1 MSEKTQKFILLTVGV
16 FAMSLVIG
24 YLVLAWSEPSQNP
37 PQGNVP
43 APLNVG
49 PQGQAKAGGLILN
62 TGGAPTGLI
71 VRYGNVGIGTT
82 APSTKLHV
90 VGWTR
95 VGGVYA
101 GDTIQFETQN
111 GFHRIA
117 FNNLRFWD
125 WDTGGDMVTFNNG
138 NVGIGTTAPA
148 YKLDIAGDVRWTGTL
163 QGGSVPWARL
173 TSFPGDCPS
182 GQYVYGIGSTL
193 KCSAPPSGGIGGSGT
208 TNYLAKFTGSTTIGN
223 SIIYDNGNVGIGT
236 TAPQRRLH
244 VNGEIVS
251 SSWETGYAQFR
262 AVASNYGFMIRND
275 NNATYFLLTNYGN
288 PYGGWN
294 TLRPLTIRDSD
305 GSVYLGNVLW
315 VQHGGN
321 VGIGTTAPSGK
332 LSVYMGSFWG
342 SVHIGGNNADL
353 WFDGGSDSVF
363 WISNMG
369 AQTGRTSITYRG
381 TELFTVAN
389 NGNVGIGTW
398 NPAYK
403 LEVVGSVG
411 ADAYYYR
418 SDITLKENIERIE
431 NALEKVLKLEGVTFS
446 WKEDDQKS
454 IGLIA
459 QEVEKIFPELVK
471 EDGKGIKSID
481 YGRLVAVLIEAI
493 KEQQKEIDSLKK
505 EIENLKIEKG
515 R

>member
-223 SIIYDNGNVGIGT
+223 STIYDNGNVGIGT
-236 TAPQRRLH
+236 TAPESLLH
-244 VNGEIVS
+244 IKSSGSGTVTIQGTSALLDLVSTESGKRWRIASTGLGTLNFFKVGE
-251 SSWETGYAQFR
+251 
-262 AVASNYGFMIRND
+262 ASN
-275 NNATYFLLTNYGN
+275 LLVLYGN
-288 PYGGWN
+288 G
-294 TLRPLTIRDSD
+294 
-305 GSVYLGNVLW
+305 
-315 VQHGGN
+315 
-321 VGIGTTAPSGK
+321 VGIGTTNPGNYRLYVNGDQKITGSLQVARLEVTDWIKLPFGGWRYRDITYYDRPRYYGYWGDSCTAEEEGK
-332 LSVYMGSFWG
+332 IKTIRF
-342 SVHIGGNNADL
+342 
-353 WFDGGSDSVF
+353 FGGSDAKTYTALC
-363 WISNMG
+363 WCG
-369 AQTGRTSITYRG
+369 YRG
-381 TELFTVAN
+381 D
-389 NGNVGIGTW
+389 VGGFRW
-398 NPAYK
+398 NC
-403 LEVVGSVG
+403 
-411 ADAYYYR
+411 
-418 SDITLKENIERIE
+418 I
-431 NALEKVLKLEGVTFS
+431 ALRE
-446 WKEDDQKS
+446 
-454 IGLIA
+454 
-459 QEVEKIFPELVK
+459 
-471 EDGKGIKSID
+471 
-481 YGRLVAVLIEAI
+481 
-493 KEQQKEIDSLKK
+493 
-505 EIENLKIEKG
+505 
-515 R
+515 

>member
-173 TSFPGDCPS
+173 TSFPGDCP
-182 GQYVYGIGSTL
+182 
-193 KCSAPPSGGIGGSGT
+193 
-208 TNYLAKFTGSTTIGN
+208 
-223 SIIYDNGNVGIGT
+223 
-236 TAPQRRLH
+236 
-244 VNGEIVS
+244 
-251 SSWETGYAQFR
+251 
-262 AVASNYGFMIRND
+262 
-275 NNATYFLLTNYGN
+275 
-288 PYGGWN
+288 
-294 TLRPLTIRDSD
+294 
-305 GSVYLGNVLW
+305 
-315 VQHGGN
+315 
-321 VGIGTTAPSGK
+321 
-332 LSVYMGSFWG
+332 
-342 SVHIGGNNADL
+342 
-353 WFDGGSDSVF
+353 
-363 WISNMG
+363 
-369 AQTGRTSITYRG
+369 
-381 TELFTVAN
+381 
-389 NGNVGIGTW
+389 
-398 NPAYK
+398 
-403 LEVVGSVG
+403 
-411 ADAYYYR
+411 
-418 SDITLKENIERIE
+418 
-431 NALEKVLKLEGVTFS
+431 
-446 WKEDDQKS
+446 
-454 IGLIA
+454 
-459 QEVEKIFPELVK
+459 
-471 EDGKGIKSID
+471 
-481 YGRLVAVLIEAI
+481 
-493 KEQQKEIDSLKK
+493 
-505 EIENLKIEKG
+505 
-515 R
+515 